1 MGKNDFIS
9 FLLMA
14 IFMTASIAW
23 FRKRFFNIL
32 YPTLILYFFQI
43 FLSLIQNRW
52 IHHLDQD
59 TVVI

>member
-14 IFMTASIAW
+14 VFMTASIGLRSV
-23 FRKRFFNIL
+23 FLIFFI
-32 YPTLILYFFQI
+32 PHLYFFQI